1 MFNNFQKKY
10 FNFSFEKNTGWICPL
25 VNSYQKKCEIGCWV
39 HKFEFE
45 IASIQSSHF
54 FSYLKKTKLVDR
66 AIKKIKE
73 ENEAEFIHWCNRNRI
88 DKMTEYLILL

>member
-1 MFNNFQKKY
+1 M
-10 FNFSFEKNTGWICPL
+10 
-25 VNSYQKKCEIGCWV
+25 NSYQKKCEIGCWV
-39 HKFEFE
+39 HKFEFK

-88 DKMTEYLILL
+88 DKMTDYLILL